1 MSIRWQPLHDLRPKP
16 APAGAR
22 TASAAPATPGAVQ
35 DQLQRPLREM
45 RISVTDRCNFRC
57 TYCMPRAVFA
67 QHRFLAAPQLLGDD
81 EIVRIASQALALGV
95 RKLRITGGEPL
106 LRRGLPALMARL
118 AQLRQANGDAPE
130 LCLTTN
136 GVRLPQL
143 AANLKA
149 AGLDRLTVSL
159 DALDPA
165 TFARMSDTRVPVQA
179 VLDGIAAAQAA
190 GLGRGLKV
198 NMVVQRGVNDA
209 QVLPMARHFR
219 GQGVALRF
227 IEYMDVGSSNGW
239 RMDQVL
245 PSAQLLALLQA
256 EFSLVASP
264 TRPGETAQRWL
275 HTNAAGEA
283 DAQLGEV
290 GFISSVS
297 QAFCASCT
305 RARLSADG
313 RLFSCLFAHQGLD
326 LRTPLRAGASDAQL
340 QQTMADF
347 WSARHDQ
354 YSQLRQDQASTLDTA
369 PGSAPDAASA
379 PQTGSPR
386 IEMSYIGG

>member
-1 MSIRWQPLHDLRPKP
+1 MSIRWQPLHDLRPTP
-16 APAGAR
+16 APAR
-22 TASAAPATPGAVQ
+22 TRAASTVAAAAGTVL
-35 DQLQRPLREM
+35 DQLQRPLREL

-57 TYCMPRAVFA
+57 TYCMPRAAFA
-67 QHRFLAAPQLLGDD
+67 QHRFLAAPQLLADD
-81 EIVRIASQALALGV
+81 EIVRVAGQAVALGV
-95 RKLRITGGEPL
+95 GKLRITGGEPL
-106 LRRGLPALMARL
+106 LRRGLPALIARL
-118 AQLRQANGDAPE
+118 AQLRQANGEAPE

-143 AANLKA
+143 AADLHA
-149 AGLDRLTVSL
+149 AGLTRLSVSL

-165 TFARMSDTRVPVQA
+165 TFARMSDTPVPVQA

-227 IEYMDVGSSNGW
+227 IEFMDVGSSNNW

-245 PSAQLLALLQA
+245 PSAQLLAMLQT
-256 EFSLVASP
+256 EFPLIAGPVRA
-264 TRPGETAQRWL
+264 GETAQRWL

-297 QAFCASCT
+297 QAFCASCA

-340 QQTMADF
+340 RQTLADF

-354 YSQLRQDQASTLDTA
+354 YSQLRQDQASAPGTA
-369 PGSAPDAASA
+369 PASQ
-379 PQTGSPR
+379 PGSPR

>member
-1 MSIRWQPLHDLRPKP
+1 MSIRWHPLQDLRPAR
-16 APAGAR
+16 APAGAH
-22 TASAAPATPGAVQ
+22 ASATPAEGPVL
-35 DQLQRPLREM
+35 DQLQRPLREL

-57 TYCMPRAVFA
+57 TYCMPRAAFA

-81 EIVRIASQALALGV
+81 EIVRIASQAVALGV

-106 LRRGLPALMARL
+106 LRRGLPALIGRL
-118 AQLRQANGDAPE
+118 AQLRQPNGEAPE

-143 AANLKA
+143 AADLKA
-149 AGLDRLTVSL
+149 AGLNRLTVSL

-179 VLDGIAAAQAA
+179 VLDGISAAQTA

-209 QVLPMARHFR
+209 QVLPMAGHFR

-256 EFSLVASP
+256 EFSLVALP
-264 TRPGETAQRWL
+264 ARAGETAQRWQ
-275 HTNAAGEA
+275 HANAAGEA
-283 DAQLGEV
+283 DARLGEV
-290 GFISSVS
+290 GFISSVT

-326 LRTPLRAGASDAQL
+326 LRTPLRAGASDIQL
-340 QQTMADF
+340 RQAMVDF
-347 WSARHDQ
+347 WSARHDR
-354 YSQLRQDQASTLDTA
+354 YSQLRQDQVQAPSTE
-369 PGSAPDAASA
+369 
-379 PQTGSPR
+379 PQADPPR

>member
-1 MSIRWQPLHDLRPKP
+1 ML
-16 APAGAR
+16 
-22 TASAAPATPGAVQ
+22 
-35 DQLQRPLREM
+35 DQLQRPLREL

-57 TYCMPRAVFA
+57 TYCMPRAAFA
-67 QHRFLAAPQLLGDD
+67 QHRFLAAPQLLSDD
-81 EIVRIASQALALGV
+81 EIVRIAGQAVALGV

-106 LRRGLPALMARL
+106 LRRGLPALIARL
-118 AQLRQANGDAPE
+118 AELRQANGDAPE

-143 AANLKA
+143 AADLKA
-149 AGLDRLTVSL
+149 AGLARLTVSL

-165 TFARMSDTRVPVQA
+165 TFARMSDTRVPVQT
-179 VLDGIAAAQAA
+179 VLKGISAAQAA
-190 GLGRGLKV
+190 GLGQGLKV

-209 QVLPMARHFR
+209 EVLPMAHHFR

-245 PSAQLLALLQA
+245 PSAQLQGWLQA
-256 EFSLVASP
+256 EFALVALP
-264 TRPGETAQRWL
+264 VRAGETAQRWL
-275 HTNAAGEA
+275 HVNATGEA
-283 DAQLGEV
+283 DARGGEV

-297 QAFCASCT
+297 QAFCSSCT

-326 LRTPLRAGASDAQL
+326 LRTPLRAGASDAHVRQAI
-340 QQTMADF
+340 MDF
-347 WSARHDQ
+347 WSTRHDR
-354 YSQLRQDQASTLDTA
+354 YSQLRQGASD
-369 PGSAPDAASA
+369 PGTGPVQPD
-379 PQTGSPR
+379 SPR